1 MCMLISNPS
10 FLVNQSDNIRRKK
23 QLFFF
28 RGKILYIFFWI
39 HEFTRYKRVLLI
51 KIYVLSLTFHFRM
64 FWILIPLSVLFSSIN
79 DSLGK
84 SIDSRDGKKQ
94 LLN

>member
-28 RGKILYIFFWI
+28 TGKILYIFFGFMNLQDI
-39 HEFTRYKRVLLI
+39 KAVLLI

-64 FWILIPLSVLFSSIN
+64 FWILIPISILLLSI
-79 DSLGK
+79 DCSLGK